1 MKRYT
6 KTISAVLALALLA
19 AVSESPA
26 RAAGKS
32 PADTVNVPAKAGHR
46 VRQTLVL
53 PYGNNYNK
61 SLSTGGSSVFYEE
74 DINKYPSSDFRNAL
88 TGVVPGLFITEINGM
103 TGLMSDGMRGGMN
116 FRGMTPKFVVDGQP
130 VYLSEIQ
137 IDPEEIESMTFV
149 KDVLDKAL
157 FGSRS
162 SEGVIY
168 ITTKRGLPAGKTI
181 KVGMESGVSVVDRM
195 PGYVGGAEYATL
207 QNQAREAAGY
217 PLVYTA
223 DDIQAYSLNRPDD
236 LIHPSVDWRGLMF
249 KDTKSY
255 KKANLT
261 VQGGTEAVKYA
272 VYFGYLGEGDFY
284 AAGPSAGFNK
294 INVRANA
301 EMKITSDLRF
311 NVGLFSGLNFRRSPH
326 YGYGGSGTFNEFDN
340 YLVLASTTPPT
351 AFPVHVGLNTETGG
365 WIYGV
370 NENYTA
376 NPYATLAE
384 NGFFTERER
393 SGIINGTLTW
403 DMNKIAK
410 GLRFESYVG
419 LNVFNMDRIGK
430 NPDYIAVIYDKET
443 GTSVKTSHEG
453 AKASGK
459 SAFGKWY
466 HQSLYLNERLS
477 YVRDWG
483 WNRLSAA
490 AVYYLETTERSSSAY
505 RDRQQSVILNADYS
519 YANRYLAQIV
529 MNTTGSCMFMKGK
542 RYGVF
547 PSLGLGWVVSE
558 EDFLKGSGQVDYLKL
573 RAQAGVIGYNPFGAL
588 DLYEDEYLKEKGV
601 NFGPASTDF
610 EWIGGSTKYQSY
622 KTTLLR
628 LGNKDLTWEK
638 RKEITAGI
646 EAKFFGNRLSVDA
659 DYFYILRDGIITN
672 TSDVNPKLFGF
683 NGVATYDNYNKIR
696 YQGAEVALNWTDKIG
711 DFEYSIGGWAIYN
724 RGKYLRYSESQ
735 INDYNKVEGSMAG
748 DYHGYV
754 YLGKY
759 ASAEDIASSPEQ
771 TFDSE
776 VQAGDLKYKDLNG
789 DGKID
794 YGKGTLDNH
803 GDLER
808 IGNQSPRYYF
818 GINLG
823 ANWNGIG
830 VSVFLQGV
838 GKRDWY
844 PSCESGFFWGMY
856 NRPYGYL
863 PKIHTQDAVEV
874 DYSTSNWV
882 VTNAASKPYFTRQ
895 VAYAANRN
903 DGPLTFENDYY
914 MQNAAYVRLK
924 NLTVDYT
931 FPSKLTKKIR
941 VEKLKVYFSGE
952 NLLTF
957 SPIYKHTKMFDPE
970 TLGFG
975 DSDFGDNVGGL
986 SGVGQG
992 YTYPML
998 KTYTF
1003 GLNIT
1008 F

>member
-207 QNQAREAAGY
+207 YNQAREAAGY

-601 NFGPASTDF
+601 YFGPASTDF

-794 YGKGTLDNH
+794 SNDRTI
-803 GDLER
+803 
-808 IGNQSPRYYF
+808 IGNTSPKLNYAVNLYLKYKGFDLTVVGTGRAFFDIPFTNSYF
-818 GINLG
+818 WSGWGQNNYSRFVSENIGGDYPRLSYDKISNNFQASRFWLRKGDWFKIQNVELG
-823 ANWNGIG
+823 WATSFRN
-830 VSVFLQGV
+830 
-838 GKRDWY
+838 
-844 PSCESGFFWGMY
+844 
-856 NRPYGYL
+856 
-863 PKIHTQDAVEV
+863 
-874 DYSTSNWV
+874 SNWI
-882 VTNAASKPYFTRQ
+882 R
-895 VAYAANRN
+895 
-903 DGPLTFENDYY
+903 G
-914 MQNAAYVRLK
+914 VRLF
-924 NLTVDYT
+924 VRG
-931 FPSKLTKKIR
+931 S
-941 VEKLKVYFSGE
+941 
-952 NLLTF
+952 NLLTV
-957 SPIYKHTKMFDPE
+957 SGVKYIDPE
-970 TLGFG
+970 SVSAGVTTDPLYRTFT
-975 DSDFGDNVGGL
+975 GG
-986 SGVGQG
+986 V
-992 YTYPML
+992 
-998 KTYTF
+998 K
-1003 GLNIT
+1003 LN